1 MSMSQEEIEAL
12 MNGLDFEDDSSKEES
27 TPAEQ
32 PEISKEV
39 EPEPQAEETTENSTM
54 SEDDINDLIAQTEE
68 IVNNKEED
76 TEEETVDDILNN
88 IEETEPVVDT
98 TQNIDDVLKEVESI
112 EEVNEPEVTEDSIP
126 SVDIPTIDETDI
138 PSVEEPTKEES
149 TDESISEEQA
159 FEEDNFDDI
168 LSSIDGIQEE
178 EPKEETTSESE
189 KVDIP
194 YDIPANDPDIEDID
208 SKINSGVFP
217 LPVEQDNKVVNQL
230 SQVANDSEEKATKIF
245 DVLSNILD
253 YNNEIQNDVQEL
265 ANFSDKQTA
274 MLSSLNQKFPNI
286 DAFKQNLEQAEKMGN
301 FISDINDK
309 INNGNME
316 IFQAMEL
323 MQYHDINRQK
333 IERVMSV
340 IRKLTVYLN
349 NLFEDENDYKEIA
362 VAKHIHGD
370 SSTGDLMAEDDLDAL
385 IAEFNK

>member
-12 MNGLDFEDDSSKEES
+12 MNGLDFEDDSSKEEAA
-27 TPAEQ
+27 PAEQ
-32 PEISKEV
+32 PEPSQEAA
-39 EPEPQAEETTENSTM
+39 PEPQAEETTENSKM

-68 IVNNKEED
+68 IVSNKDENI
-76 TEEETVDDILNN
+76 EEESVDDILNN
-88 IEETEPVVDT
+88 IEETTPVVDT
-98 TQNIDDVLKEVESI
+98 SESIDDVLKEVEAI
-112 EEVNEPEVTEDSIP
+112 ENASEPEITESSIP
-126 SVDIPTIDETDI
+126 SVDVPSIDETDV
-138 PSVEEPTKEES
+138 PSVEEPEEENI
-149 TDESISEEQA
+149 TEETPI
-159 FEEDNFDDI
+159 EEDNFDDI
-168 LSSIDGIQEE
+168 LSSIDGVQEDK
-178 EPKEETTSESE
+178 PKEEAISEPE

-194 YDIPANDPDIEDID
+194 DDIPSIDPDIEDID

-265 ANFSDKQTA
+265 ASFNEKQTA

-286 DAFKQNLEQAEKMGN
+286 DAFKQNLEQAEKMGS

>member
-12 MNGLDFEDDSSKEES
+12 MNGLDFEDDSSKEEAA
-27 TPAEQ
+27 PAEQ
-32 PEISKEV
+32 PEPSQEAA
-39 EPEPQAEETTENSTM
+39 PEPQAEETTENSKM

-68 IVNNKEED
+68 IVSNKDENI
-76 TEEETVDDILNN
+76 EEESVDDILNN
-88 IEETEPVVDT
+88 IEETTSVVDT
-98 TQNIDDVLKEVESI
+98 SESIDDVLKEVEAI
-112 EEVNEPEVTEDSIP
+112 ENASEPEITESSIP
-126 SVDIPTIDETDI
+126 SVDVPSIDETDV
-138 PSVEEPTKEES
+138 PSVEEPEEENI
-149 TDESISEEQA
+149 TEETPV
-159 FEEDNFDDI
+159 EEDNFDDI
-168 LSSIDGIQEE
+168 LSSIDGVQED
-178 EPKEETTSESE
+178 EPKEEAISEPE

-194 YDIPANDPDIEDID
+194 DDIPSIDPDIEDID

-265 ANFSDKQTA
+265 ASFNEKQTA

-286 DAFKQNLEQAEKMGN
+286 DAFKQNLEQAEKMGS

>member
-12 MNGLDFEDDSSKEES
+12 MNGLDFEDDSSKEEAA
-27 TPAEQ
+27 PAEQ
-32 PEISKEV
+32 PEPSQEAA
-39 EPEPQAEETTENSTM
+39 PEPQAEETTENSKM

-68 IVNNKEED
+68 IVSNKDENI
-76 TEEETVDDILNN
+76 EEESVDDILNN
-88 IEETEPVVDT
+88 IEETTPVVDT
-98 TQNIDDVLKEVESI
+98 SESIDDVLKEVEAI
-112 EEVNEPEVTEDSIP
+112 ENASEPEITESSIP
-126 SVDIPTIDETDI
+126 SVDVPSIDETDV
-138 PSVEEPTKEES
+138 PSVEEPEEENI
-149 TDESISEEQA
+149 TEETPV
-159 FEEDNFDDI
+159 EEDNFDDI
-168 LSSIDGIQEE
+168 LSSIDGVQEDK
-178 EPKEETTSESE
+178 PKEEAISEPE

-194 YDIPANDPDIEDID
+194 DDIPSIDPDIEDID

-265 ANFSDKQTA
+265 ASFNEKQTA

-286 DAFKQNLEQAEKMGN
+286 DAFKQNLEQAEKMGS

>member
-1 MSMSQEEIEAL
+1 MSQEEIEAL
-12 MNGLDFEDDSSKEES
+12 MNGLDFEDDSSKEEAA
-27 TPAEQ
+27 PAEQ
-32 PEISKEV
+32 PEPSQEAA
-39 EPEPQAEETTENSTM
+39 PEPQAEETTENSKM

-68 IVNNKEED
+68 IVSNKDENI
-76 TEEETVDDILNN
+76 EEESVDDILNN
-88 IEETEPVVDT
+88 IEETTSVVDT
-98 TQNIDDVLKEVESI
+98 SESIDDVLKEVEAI
-112 EEVNEPEVTEDSIP
+112 ENASEPEITESSIP
-126 SVDIPTIDETDI
+126 SVDVPSIDETDV
-138 PSVEEPTKEES
+138 PSVEEPEEES
-149 TDESISEEQA
+149 ITEETSIEK
-159 FEEDNFDDI
+159 DNFDDI
-168 LSSIDGIQEE
+168 LSSIDGVQED
-178 EPKEETTSESE
+178 EPKEEAISEPE
-189 KVDIP
+189 KVEIPDDIP
-194 YDIPANDPDIEDID
+194 SIDPDIEDID

-265 ANFSDKQTA
+265 ASFNEKQTA

-286 DAFKQNLEQAEKMGN
+286 DAFKQNLEQAEKMGS

>member
-12 MNGLDFEDDSSKEES
+12 MNGLDFEDDTSKEEVA
-27 TPAEQ
+27 PAEQ
-32 PEISKEV
+32 PEPSQEAA
-39 EPEPQAEETTENSTM
+39 PEPQVEETTENSKM

-68 IVNNKEED
+68 IVSNKDENI
-76 TEEETVDDILNN
+76 EEESVDDILNN
-88 IEETEPVVDT
+88 IEETTAVVDT
-98 TQNIDDVLKEVESI
+98 SESIDDVFKEVESI
-112 EEVNEPEVTEDSIP
+112 ENASEPEITESSIP
-126 SVDIPTIDETDI
+126 SVDVPSIDETDL
-138 PSVEEPTKEES
+138 PSVEEPAV
-149 TDESISEEQA
+149 ESITETPK
-159 FEEDNFDDI
+159 EEDNFDDI

-178 EPKEETTSESE
+178 EPKIEAISETE
-189 KVDIP
+189 KVEIPDDIP
-194 YDIPANDPDIEDID
+194 SIDPDIEDID

-265 ANFSDKQTA
+265 ASFNEKQTA

-286 DAFKQNLEQAEKMGN
+286 DAFKQNLEQAEKMGS

-349 NLFEDENDYKEIA
+349 NLFEDENDYQEIA